1 MIKTIL
7 TPATGFDSE
16 LTAFKTALGIAR
28 GFDSH
33 LQFLHVGVD
42 PTEVLAS
49 AMASIDAGGGGSV
62 AGDWVEQL
70 EAEAEDQAQKARR
83 SVEEFCKREAIPLD
97 AKGDGAGIS
106 ASWQREKGREAH
118 WIPAYAREADLAV
131 IERAGE
137 GGALTAAL
145 FDSGRPILIP
155 GPAPT
160 GKVPETAVIAWKPT
174 REAARAVNA
183 ATPILEKCKRVTVIT
198 VAEEGRDDA
207 RSTERLV
214 VALRRHN
221 VEANARALR
230 PGNAEPI
237 DVLLNAAKDLS
248 ADLLVMGG
256 YGHSRV
262 REMIFG
268 GFTERVLGGAGL
280 PVLIAH

>member
-7 TPATGFDSE
+7 TPATGLGGD
-16 LTAFKTALGIAR
+16 LAVFKTALGIAR
-28 GFDSH
+28 GFGSH

-42 PTEVLAS
+42 PIEVLA
-49 AMASIDAGGGGSV
+49 AATASIDAGGGGSV
-62 AGDWVEQL
+62 AGEWVEQL
-70 EAEAEDQAQKARR
+70 EAEAEEQARTAHG
-83 SVEEFCKREAIPLD
+83 SVEEFCKGEAIPLD
-97 AKGDGAGIS
+97 AQGNGSGIS
-106 ASWQREKGREAH
+106 ASWHREKGREAQ

-131 IERAGE
+131 IGRTGE

-145 FDSGRPILIP
+145 FDSGRPLLIP
-155 GPAPT
+155 GSAPT
-160 GKVPETAVIAWKPT
+160 GKVPESAVIAWKST

-183 ATPILEKCKRVTVIT
+183 AMPILEKCKRVTVIT
-198 VAEEGRDDA
+198 VAERGSDDT

-221 VEANARALR
+221 ANADARALR

-237 DVLLNAAKDLS
+237 DVLLNAAHDLS

-268 GFTERVLGGAGL
+268 GFTERVLGGADL